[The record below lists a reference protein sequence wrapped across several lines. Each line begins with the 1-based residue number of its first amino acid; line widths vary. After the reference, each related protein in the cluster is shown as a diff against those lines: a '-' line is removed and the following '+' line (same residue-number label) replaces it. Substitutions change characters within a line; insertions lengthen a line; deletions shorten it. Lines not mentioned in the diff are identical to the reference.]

1 MNNKIAVDSS
11 SRPKRSILLIIMLFV
26 LVFSFYK
33 LVVVDRMGFC
43 YKRLW
48 FVSNEELILN
58 VIDSLMK
65 AGSMKLDAADTS
77 PQNYLARHPNCC
89 HVDWGNNH
97 PFQRGLIYFGSAE
110 VTVIYEM
117 SDEGKNH
124 YGAST
129 ENYYEFIV
137 DDTACGEPLG
147 NTGMTTS
154 APVVRKSAFNQ

>member
-1 MNNKIAVDSS
+1 
-11 SRPKRSILLIIMLFV
+11 MLSV
-26 LVFSFYK
+26 LAFSFYK

-48 FVSNEELILN
+48 FVSSEELILN
-58 VIDSLMK
+58 NINGLMK
-65 AGSMKLDAADTS
+65 AGRMKLDAADTS

-89 HVDWGNNH
+89 HVDWGNDH

-117 SDEGKNH
+117 SDEGKKY

-129 ENYYEFIV
+129 ENYYEFIE
-137 DDTACGEPLG
+137 DNTACGESVDYI
-147 NTGMTTS
+147 GMTTS
-154 APVVRKSAFNQ
+154 EPVVARKSAFNQ